1 MNHPLERRAAV
12 LDEALIKRLI
22 AVARNG
28 KHGLRN
34 EAMIYLSF
42 GLGLRAKEM
51 AALKVRDVVLPSG
64 VR

>member
-22 AVARNG
+22 AVASNG

-42 GLGLRAKEM
+42 GSSSFDDGK
-51 AALKVRDVVLPSG
+51 KG
-64 VR
+64 